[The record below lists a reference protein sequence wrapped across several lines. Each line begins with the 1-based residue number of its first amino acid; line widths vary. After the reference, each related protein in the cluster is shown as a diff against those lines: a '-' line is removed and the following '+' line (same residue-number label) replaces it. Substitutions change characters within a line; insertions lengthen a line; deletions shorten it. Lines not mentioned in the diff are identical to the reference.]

1 MQAQVTTTS
10 LSCMWHI
17 FTFIT
22 GNQYNTIMFSI
33 LSTMLAGVVIGHFL
47 RSGKLLE
54 NIEKTTSLTIFALL
68 FVLGLSIGSN
78 RLIIENLGRV
88 GWQAVILA
96 TLSLAGS
103 IIAARIVFQMFFK
116 KGEEKNEK

>member
-1 MQAQVTTTS
+1 MQAQV
-10 LSCMWHI
+10 LPQVCRACGIYLH
-17 FTFIT
+17 FIT
-22 GNQYNTIMFSI
+22 GNQYNTLMFSI
-33 LSTMLAGVVIGHFL
+33 LSTMLAGVLIGHFL

-96 TLSLAGS
+96 TLSLTGS